1 MKILNINMAHAFSM
15 NYEREIRENEIRLR
29 NEQIAERRGWP
40 GIGTLPKKYPLP
52 DTVEGDL
59 EIYWESLI
67 DSGLGWHSVKANYGA
82 ARRCIKALMDAGL
95 SYETALIDREEVLY
109 LRDTEFRNLAPDTV
123 KWYICL
129 FGKYLRLFGNT
140 VVDDMNLQWHHSAV
154 NSADWL
160 TKDQAIYLLGMDG
173 LTPMQ
178 SMALTLMLGMG
189 LRRVE
194 VIRLQMEDIKPEGL
208 IVHGK
213 GVGIGKYRF
222 VPYPSGAKFR
232 IDEFLRWRRGQVYEA
247 KDRNF
252 DYTEDPHVF
261 LTQTERPHGY
271 NEAATGFDKSVLI
284 PIRKLSGIDFGNH
297 TLRRTFARLIY
308 LDNKTD
314 ETLRRLARILGHSS
328 PQTTLRY
335 IGITDDELRETM
347 EGMSLFRDSDL

>member
-1 MKILNINMAHAFSM
+1 MAHAFSM

-109 LRDTEFRNLAPDTV
+109 LRDTEFRNLAPDTI

-160 TKDQAIYLLGMDG
+160 TRDQAMYLLDSYI
-173 LTPMQ
+173 MQ
-178 SMALTLMLGMG
+178 GVDSIAHITRLAPVLCVRKSVGA
-189 LRRVE
+189 RRISPVE
-194 VIRLQMEDIKPEGL
+194 VSWQCKM
-208 IVHGK
+208 
-213 GVGIGKYRF
+213 
-222 VPYPSGAKFR
+222 
-232 IDEFLRWRRGQVYEA
+232 
-247 KDRNF
+247 
-252 DYTEDPHVF
+252 
-261 LTQTERPHGY
+261 
-271 NEAATGFDKSVLI
+271 
-284 PIRKLSGIDFGNH
+284 
-297 TLRRTFARLIY
+297 
-308 LDNKTD
+308 
-314 ETLRRLARILGHSS
+314 
-328 PQTTLRY
+328 
-335 IGITDDELRETM
+335 
-347 EGMSLFRDSDL
+347 

>member
-1 MKILNINMAHAFSM
+1 MAHAFSM

-40 GIGTLPKKYPLP
+40 GIGTLPKKYHLP
-52 DTVEGDL
+52 ETVEGDL
-59 EIYWESLI
+59 EIYWNSLV

-160 TKDQAIYLLGMDG
+160 TKDQAMYLLGMDG

-208 IVHGK
+208 IVRGK

-222 VPYPSGAKFR
+222 VPYPAGAKFR

-252 DYTEDPHVF
+252 DYIEDLHVF

-308 LDNKTD
+308 LDSRTD